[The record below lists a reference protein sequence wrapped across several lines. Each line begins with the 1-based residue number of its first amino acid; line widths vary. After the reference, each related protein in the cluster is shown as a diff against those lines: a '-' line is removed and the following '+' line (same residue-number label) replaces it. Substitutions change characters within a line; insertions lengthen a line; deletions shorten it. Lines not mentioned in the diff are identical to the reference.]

1 MLCEEIGFVA
11 KRMETYVD
19 MAGALMAFALHWSI
33 VDWANCAG
41 LDETIYL
48 SSFRLGPY
56 FCVSLE

>member
-1 MLCEEIGFVA
+1 VA

-19 MAGALMAFALHWSI
+19 MAGALIAFALHWSI